1 MSVYIYEEYGIN
13 VQLLYHYATSVG
25 ILKYTNGFALFN
37 SELLGNQQERKGEA
51 LKGIKKIAINL
62 GVPTSWLKSD

>member
-1 MSVYIYEEYGIN
+1 MSVYVLEEHRIN

-25 ILKYTNGFALFN
+25 VLKYMNGFALFN
-37 SELLGNQQERKGEA
+37 SELLGNQQERKWEA
-51 LKGIKKIAINL
+51 LKGIRKIAINL